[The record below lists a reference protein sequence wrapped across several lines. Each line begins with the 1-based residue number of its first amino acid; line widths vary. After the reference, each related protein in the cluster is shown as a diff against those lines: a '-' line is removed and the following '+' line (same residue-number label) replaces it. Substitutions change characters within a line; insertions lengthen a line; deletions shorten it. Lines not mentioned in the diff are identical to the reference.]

1 MKTFELLKELLLLRE
16 AGAYDSVDIATNL
29 AIQIHC
35 EQEDLDETD
44 FKKKLNIIYH
54 AAWDHYDGVKH
65 THQQCYNTYE
75 ELLNML
81 AR

>member
-35 EQEDLDETD
+35 E
-44 FKKKLNIIYH
+44 
-54 AAWDHYDGVKH
+54 
-65 THQQCYNTYE
+65 
-75 ELLNML
+75 
-81 AR
+81 